1 MRPPIACALAMQGL
15 LAACLAACLAAR
27 QCWGPVAL
35 VRHCRSAGRAV
46 WYGAPVWPGSLTGA
60 IGTQQGRC
68 AFCVRA
74 THAARGGRLGM
85 HGPCGD
91 VARERGRLARA
102 QVLKFGGKR
111 SAKPGD
117 FIGVAART
125 AAHPFDVV
133 FHRGRLSCPCTP
145 ARRRAPRRGGPCKCR
160 CQLCSC
166 RVGVSRTPA
175 AARRLARTA
184 PGPLQFARSVQA
196 VCARVSCTRI
206 ICRSV
211 RPDCADAWRA
221 PAARECWRLRPLHH
235 GL

>member
-133 FHRGRLSCPCTP
+133 FHRGRLLVSMHTGQK
-145 ARRRAPRRGGPCKCR
+145 ARAAPR
-160 CQLCSC
+160 
-166 RVGVSRTPA
+166 
-175 AARRLARTA
+175 
-184 PGPLQFARSVQA
+184 GPLQVQVPAVLLQGWGQSHSCSSAAPGTHRAWSSA
-196 VCARVSCTRI
+196 VCALCTSGV
-206 ICRSV
+206 CSSV
-211 RPDCADAWRA
+211 MHAHNLQKRQA
-221 PAARECWRLRPLHH
+221 
-235 GL
+235 